1 MDKLVQLL
9 QLAAGLMVRV
19 GGLCR
24 VVGFEK
30 MRGGQV
36 IAGGVHQ
43 VRTRILSCKRVGSLE
58 DLIGGLCR
66 GYFALTLSVIALSD
80 RI

>member
-1 MDKLVQLL
+1 MNKLVQLL

-30 MRGGQV
+30 MRSGQV

-43 VRTRILSCKRVGSLE
+43 VRTRILSRERVGFLQ
-58 DLIGGLCR
+58 DFIGGLCR
-66 GYFALTLSVIALSD
+66 GYFALALPVIALSN

>member
-1 MDKLVQLL
+1 MNKLVQMLPL
-9 QLAAGLMVRV
+9 VASLMVCV
-19 GGLCR
+19 GRLFR

-43 VRTRILSCKRVGSLE
+43 VRTRIVSCERVGLLE
-58 DLIGGLCR
+58 AFIGGLCR
-66 GYFALTLSVIALSD
+66 GYFARAC
-80 RI
+80 R

>member
-1 MDKLVQLL
+1 MNKLVQLL
-9 QLAAGLMVRV
+9 QLVAGLMVRV

-43 VRTRILSCKRVGSLE
+43 VRTGIVSCERVGFLE
-58 DLIGGLCR
+58 DFIGGLCR
-66 GYFALTLSVIALSD
+66 GYLALALSIIALSD

>member
-1 MDKLVQLL
+1 MNKLIQLL
-9 QLAAGLMVRV
+9 QLVAGLMVRV
-19 GGLCR
+19 GGLSR

-43 VRTRILSCKRVGSLE
+43 LRMRILSCKRVGFLQ
-58 DLIGGLCR
+58 DFIGGLCR
-66 GYFALTLSVIALSD
+66 GNFALALSVLALSN

>member
-1 MDKLVQLL
+1 MNKLVQLL
-9 QLAAGLMVRV
+9 QLVAGLVVRV

-43 VRTRILSCKRVGSLE
+43 VRTRILSCKRISFLE
-58 DLIGGLCR
+58 DVIGGLCR
-66 GYFALTLSVIALSD
+66 GNFALALSVIALSN

>member
-1 MDKLVQLL
+1 MNKLVQLL

-36 IAGGVHQ
+36 IAGGVQQ
-43 VRTRILSCKRVGSLE
+43 VHTRIQSCERVGLLQ
-58 DLIGGLCR
+58 DFIGGLCR
-66 GYFALTLSVIALSD
+66 GYLALALSVIALSN